1 MPSTSRSA
9 TPAPPAG
16 AAPSEAPATTASP
29 AAPAPVSAPALRT
42 AARHHGVRPARLLAA
57 LAATVA
63 LVTGLAAPAHAAEP
77 TAPSA
82 PEAHDPRPILH
93 PERDFAGSTV
103 AAREGRAGGPDLS
116 TALAVTQTPGMDVA
130 SWQGNVNWSSAY
142 ANGARFAYV
151 KATEGTTY
159 TNPYFAQ
166 QYNGSYNVGMIRGAY
181 HFALPDRSSGTAQA
195 NWFVDHGGGWSRDGR
210 TLPPALDIEYNPYG
224 ATCYGLSQSA
234 MVSWIRSFSNTVH
247 TRTGRYPTIYTTT
260 NWWQTCTG
268 NNASF
273 GTTNPLWIARYA
285 STVGQLPAGWS
296 YQTFWQYADSGTFP
310 GDQNLFNGAY
320 DRLKALANG

>member
-9 TPAPPAG
+9 
-16 AAPSEAPATTASP
+16 SSASP
-29 AAPAPVSAPALRT
+29 SGTTGLRQPRQRRLGAFAAVAT
-42 AARHHGVRPARLLAA
+42 AVA
-57 LAATVA
+57 LAV
-63 LVTGLAAPAHAAEP
+63 GIAAPAHAAGDRLP
-77 TAPSA
+77 
-82 PEAHDPRPILH
+82 PIH
-93 PERDFAGSTV
+93 PDLDFAGSTV
-103 AAREGRAGGPDLS
+103 AAHEGRDGTAPLA
-116 TALAVTQTPGMDVA
+116 ALAVTQTPGLDVA
-130 SWQGNVNWSSAY
+130 SYQGNVNWSSVR

-166 QYNGSYNVGMIRGAY
+166 QYNGSYNAGLIRGAY

-195 NWFVDHGGGWSRDGR
+195 NWFVDHGGGWSRDGK

-234 MVSWIRSFSNTVH
+234 MVSWIRTFSNTVH

-260 NWWQTCTG
+260 NWWTTCTG

-273 GTTNPLWIARYA
+273 GATNPLWVARYA
-285 STVGQLPAGWS
+285 SAVGTLPAGWS
-296 YQTFWQYADSGTFP
+296 YQTIWQHADSGTFP
-310 GDQNLFNGAY
+310 GDQNLFNGAF
-320 DRLKALANG
+320 DRIQALANG